1 MVYCEDGVAMTATCT
16 VCPTVRGRSGDFTLE
31 FEASAVTLMRGMP
44 VQRAVQFLGESD
56 TRMWRMLF
64 AHVKAADTRLSFD
77 NVVWVGAD
85 EMNRSKGHNY
95 LTVFAD
101 LEAKTGPFCYSR

>member
-1 MVYCEDGVAMTATCT
+1 MTATCT
-16 VCPTVRGRSGDFTLE
+16 VCLTVRGRSKDFTLE

-44 VQRAVQFLGESD
+44 VKRVGQILGESD
-56 TRMWRMLF
+56 TRMWRILF
-64 AHVKAADTRLSFD
+64 AHVKAAHTWLGFD

-85 EMNRSKGHNY
+85 EMNRSEGHNH

-101 LEAKTGPFCYSR
+101 LEAKTGPLCYAR